1 MIDFEFHEIQK
12 ETLKKLERKSQNG
25 RAFAENLAI
34 RRVKCDFMDFEH
46 IEIITAFG
54 KLAFEFRPNETAE
67 IDES

>member
-1 MIDFEFHEIQK
+1 
-12 ETLKKLERKSQNG
+12 
-25 RAFAENLAI
+25 
-34 RRVKCDFMDFEH
+34 MDFEH